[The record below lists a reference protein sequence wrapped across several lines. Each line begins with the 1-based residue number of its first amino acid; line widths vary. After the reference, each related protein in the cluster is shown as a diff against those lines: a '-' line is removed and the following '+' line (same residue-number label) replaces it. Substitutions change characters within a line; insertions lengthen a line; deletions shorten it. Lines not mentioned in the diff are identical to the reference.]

1 MPRPYEEVP
10 LDTRTRRRQ
19 VIAEDVFIILSILAL
34 WPSIL
39 GWDHMVYDLLKY
51 GALAGLVL
59 IFIRRLKRYKDRE

>member
-1 MPRPYEEVP
+1 M
-10 LDTRTRRRQ
+10 DTRTRRRQ